1 MRMMFTMKAN
11 EMQREIYFKINEES
25 QRQAS
30 QFKVVLLNEQER
42 TQLEGIDS
50 CTTVAILDNADNLA
64 VEAAMRLK
72 GTGNLNYIKI
82 IKKAGGSLGD
92 SFIAATGTRRRFPRV
107 RIQISGR
114 N

>member
-11 EMQREIYFKINEES
+11 EMQREIYVKINEES

-50 CTTVAILDNADNLA
+50 CTTVAILDNAD
-64 VEAAMRLK
+64 
-72 GTGNLNYIKI
+72 TGVVGFESTLIR
-82 IKKAGGSLGD
+82 
-92 SFIAATGTRRRFPRV
+92 ATPK
-107 RIQISGR
+107 
-114 N
+114 